1 MTRFLIALRFLTIFP
16 LGKVERVSAEEI
28 ARSMGYFPLVG
39 LGLGI
44 ILVLGNY
51 ILSPLFPRS
60 VVDVILIALLVVS
73 TGALH
78 LDGFADTLDGLAGG
92 RTKEE
97 ILAIMRDSRTGAV
110 GVIGVIILLML
121 KFFSLSSIPLAQK
134 IPVLLLMPLIA
145 RWSMIIMAFFSS
157 YSREGSGVGKCFPD
171 FVGIEQLQGAAIF
184 TLMASLIF
192 LGWRGL
198 IILILVTFLTFL
210 FTLYFN
216 RKLKGVTGDIF
227 GATNEINEVVLL
239 LLVLVL

>member
-1 MTRFLIALRFLTIFP
+1 
-16 LGKVERVSAEEI
+16 
-28 ARSMGYFPLVG
+28 MGYFPLVG

-121 KFFSLSSIPLAQK
+121 KFFSLNSIPLTLK
-134 IPVLLLMPLIA
+134 VPTLLLMPLMA

-171 FVGIEQLQGAAIF
+171 FVGIEQLRGAAIF
-184 TLMASLIF
+184 TFLASLIF
-192 LGWRGL
+192 LGWRGF
-198 IILILVTFLTFL
+198 IILILVSFLTFL

-239 LLVLVL
+239 LLVLIL